1 MAMTVILKPLNAM
14 LADPTGPD
22 YARAHAA
29 VIQATSCQEAVTQ
42 LGVLNGQSPEVVQE
56 ADAVFAAMPAQVDQA
71 ILDKLRTGFDRQARM
86 ALHWEEDTSEQAP
99 TVAHRFVE
107 EEGGWLH
114 VHLSAPDG
122 QKFT

>member
-1 MAMTVILKPLNAM
+1 MAMAVILKPLNAM

-22 YARAHAA
+22 YAHAHA
-29 VIQATSCQEAVTQ
+29 VVTQAASCQEAVNQ
-42 LGVLNGQSPEVVQE
+42 LGVLNGQSPKVVQE

-71 ILDKLRTGFDRQARM
+71 ILDKLRTGFGRQARM
-86 ALHWEEDTSEQAP
+86 ALHWEEDASEGVP

-114 VHLSAPDG
+114 VHVSAPNG